1 MGNFNRPDMLV
12 TGVGVTSSIGQGKKA
27 YWSALLSGRS
37 AFHFMQRPGRQ
48 KESRFIGAEI
58 SEMSAPDSISSKLF
72 RKASLSGQVS
82 LVTLYE
88 AWVDAKLDLADPSRI
103 GLIIGGSNVQQRE
116 MAQIF
121 NTYRERAEF
130 VPPSYGLSFMDSD
143 LCGLCT
149 EQFGIQGL
157 AYTVGGASA
166 SGQLAVIQAVQ
177 AVMSGQVDICI
188 ALGAMMDLSYLE
200 CQALRALG
208 AMGSDRYADHPELAF
223 RPFDQNRDGFI
234 YGESCGAVV
243 IERAAT
249 AKSRQ
254 VNPYAAVTGG
264 AVKMDANRNPNPS
277 LTGEIQIIQNVLQQA
292 GLSAREVDYLN
303 PHGSGSLIGDET
315 ELKAIRDC
323 GLSHVKLNTTKSI
336 IGHGLTAAGAV
347 EIVTTLLQMR
357 ESRLHPS
364 HNLENPLDPGL
375 NWVGDE
381 SITFDITKSLSLSF
395 GFGGINT
402 AICLQNI

>member
-1 MGNFNRPDMLV
+1 MGSSNRPDMLV
-12 TGVGVTSSIGQGKKA
+12 TGVGVTASIGQGKKE

-48 KESRFIGAEI
+48 QESRFIGAEI
-58 SEMSAPDSISSKLF
+58 SAMSAPAAISSKLF
-72 RKASLSGQVS
+72 RKASFSGQVS

-116 MAQIF
+116 MVQIF
-121 NTYRERAEF
+121 ETYRERTEF

-149 EQFGIQGL
+149 EQFGIQGM

-166 SGQLAVIQAVQ
+166 SGQLAVIQAIQEVR
-177 AVMSGQVDICI
+177 SGQVDICI

-208 AMGSDRYADHPELAF
+208 AMGTDRYADHPELAC

-234 YGESCGAVV
+234 YGESCGALV

-249 AKSRQ
+249 ANSRQ
-254 VNPYAAVTGG
+254 VKPYAAVTGS

-277 LTGEIQIIQNVLQQA
+277 LTGEVQVIQSVLQQA
-292 GLSAREVDYLN
+292 GLSAREIDYLN
-303 PHGSGSLIGDET
+303 PHGSGSPVGDET
-315 ELKAIRDC
+315 ELRAIHDC

-336 IGHGLTAAGAV
+336 TGHGLTAAGAV

-364 HNLENPLDPGL
+364 KNLENPLDPGL
-375 NWVGDE
+375 NWVGDQ
-381 SITFDITKSLSLSF
+381 SIPFGITNALSLSF